1 MSNSTTTTRTSAR
14 GARGT
19 TAGPAGGEKSR
30 RIDSLGRSIRLGIS
44 RIGYELRVYSRQGD
58 SVFFTFLFPIVML
71 SIFAVAF
78 SNAGNIGAAPDGT
91 GGISFAAY
99 YLPGMV
105 AAGMLLSGV
114 QNLGVDI
121 AGEKGD
127 GTLKRLGGSPLPVI
141 SYFIGKIGMV
151 LVSAVVQAA
160 LLLLVARILFNVDV
174 PTDPAKWL
182 TFAWVFL
189 LGVITSCVLGIA
201 LSALPR
207 SGKSATA
214 VVIPIVLLLQFISG
228 VYLQFTMLPEWL
240 QNVASI
246 FPLKWMAQGMRS
258 VFLPEGFATVEQG
271 GTWNLP
277 WVAIIMGVWFVV
289 GLLLTRMTFRW
300 IRKDT

>member
-1 MSNSTTTTRTSAR
+1 MSTAHIDTLPRT
-14 GARGT
+14 
-19 TAGPAGGEKSR
+19 
-30 RIDSLGRSIRLGIS
+30 IRLGIS
-44 RIGYELRVYSRQGD
+44 RIGYELKVYFRQGD
-58 SVFFTFLFPIVML
+58 SVFFTFLFPILML
-71 SIFAVAF
+71 SVFAVAF
-78 SNAGNIGAAPDGT
+78 SNAGNIGENPDGT
-91 GGISFAAY
+91 GGISWAAF

-151 LVSAVVQAA
+151 MVSAVLQAI
-160 LLLLVARILFNVDV
+160 LLLIVARFAFNVAL
-174 PTDPAKWL
+174 PTDADKWL

-228 VYLQFTMLPEWL
+228 VYLQFSMLPEWL
-240 QNVASI
+240 QNVAAI
-246 FPLKWMAQGMRS
+246 FPLKWMAQGMRA
-258 VFLPEGFATVEQG
+258 VFLPESFATLEQTG
-271 GTWNLP
+271 DWNLA
-277 WVAIIMGVWFVV
+277 WVAIIMAVWFVV
-289 GLLLTRMTFRW
+289 GLLLCALTFRW